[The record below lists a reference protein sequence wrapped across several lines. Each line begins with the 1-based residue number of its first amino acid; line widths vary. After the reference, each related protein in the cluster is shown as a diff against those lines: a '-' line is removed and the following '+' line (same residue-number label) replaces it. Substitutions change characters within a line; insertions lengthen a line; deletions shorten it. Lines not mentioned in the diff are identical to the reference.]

1 MTSATR
7 RFHAALNS
15 QPLWTPLLH
24 PLVPQ
29 IANVLFVV
37 ANVLVLT
44 SMARLG
50 VTGTYLGDYF
60 GILMKK
66 RVTGFPFNVTENPMY
81 NGATLNFL
89 SLALWWGCGCTL
101 TLWAPRSSDE
111 IKLRNAE
118 AVSQARL
125 GRGPGA
131 HRRRLCDLPGRAPV

>member
-1 MTSATR
+1 MLASAWRRPPR
-7 RFHAALNS
+7 RFHAALNA

-29 IANVLFVV
+29 VANVLFVV

-89 SLALWWGCGCTL
+89 ALALWWGGTRMQNEGL
-101 TLWAPRSSDE
+101 A
-111 IKLRNAE
+111 A
-118 AVSQARL
+118 AV
-125 GRGPGA
+125 
-131 HRRRLCDLPGRAPV
+131 V